1 MGLLST
7 IGKAALAVGVVII
20 MLSVVLFITAMS
32 LSGVWWGFLLF
43 PVLVALAYQAF
54 VFGAAVSIGGLLAW
68 LIGTALKI

>member
-7 IGKAALAVGVVII
+7 IGKAVFTVGIVII
-20 MLSVVLFITAMS
+20 VLSVVLFITATS
-32 LSGVWWGFLLF
+32 LGCVWWGFLLF

-68 LIGTALKI
+68 LVGTALKI